1 MGFFDWLSWGLDIIP
16 GIGEAKA
23 ILELFTGKDLITQED
38 LDDFDRATCSISL
51 IPAIGWISKFS
62 KASKAAKHASKFKK
76 FFTLVEKAN
85 KANDA
90 IDKFNFIRNILED
103 SGCDT
108 SEMSLDERLIVNP
121 KNILY
126 INDPNRK
133 VIEPTSYVIF
143 TKDRKQIDL
152 VEEIINGKYGN
163 GEERKRRIEAMG
175 YNYNI
180 VQRCVNNRLNKK

>member
-1 MGFFDWLSWGLDIIP
+1 M
-16 GIGEAKA
+16 
-23 ILELFTGKDLITQED
+23 
-38 LDDFDRATCSISL
+38 

-108 SEMSLDERLIVNP
+108 SEMSLDDRLIVNP

-152 VEEIINGKYGN
+152 VEEIINGK
-163 GEERKRRIEAMG
+163 
-175 YNYNI
+175 
-180 VQRCVNNRLNKK
+180 

>member
-1 MGFFDWLSWGLDIIP
+1 
-16 GIGEAKA
+16 
-23 ILELFTGKDLITQED
+23 
-38 LDDFDRATCSISL
+38 
-51 IPAIGWISKFS
+51 
-62 KASKAAKHASKFKK
+62 
-76 FFTLVEKAN
+76 
-85 KANDA
+85 
-90 IDKFNFIRNILED
+90 
-103 SGCDT
+103 
-108 SEMSLDERLIVNP
+108 MSLDERLIVNP

-175 YNYNI
+175 YNYNM